1 MKRLANILV
10 GGLLLASTLASAD
23 PITINNA
30 FYFRENRG
38 VNDIGVTAGD
48 RLVYGVNAVTP
59 NGNDG
64 TTATREFV
72 ALPPAANNPAVL
84 PFNPSTDRPNQFSGS
99 IAYTAA
105 RAASDMLLTFTNGID
120 TASATIDAV
129 GTAGLM
135 PLATNLGVTGLGT
148 ALTFH
153 WTDPSFAAVALAGLA
168 IERKQIFLYDL
179 AAGGDRIFSMFLAA
193 DATSFLMPDTFSGGL
208 SLELDHQY
216 AFGIRIEDLRDDP
229 TLSGGAARLSSSQ
242 TYYTFTTVPVPEPE
256 IYAMMG
262 MGLGLLGWF
271 SRRRRQHS
279 A

>member
-1 MKRLANILV
+1 MTTGRYVLLPAPVVGSNVRRPMREQPMPVHIGKAGQGYLVHQNKTRKRDHSFIAGRLFMKRLANILV

-105 RAASDMLLTFTNGID
+105 RAASHP
-120 TASATIDAV
+120 ATLPG
-129 GTAGLM
+129 GT
-135 PLATNLGVTGLGT
+135 
-148 ALTFH
+148 
-153 WTDPSFAAVALAGLA
+153 
-168 IERKQIFLYDL
+168 R
-179 AAGGDRIFSMFLAA
+179 
-193 DATSFLMPDTFSGGL
+193 
-208 SLELDHQY
+208 
-216 AFGIRIEDLRDDP
+216 
-229 TLSGGAARLSSSQ
+229 
-242 TYYTFTTVPVPEPE
+242 
-256 IYAMMG
+256 
-262 MGLGLLGWF
+262 
-271 SRRRRQHS
+271 
-279 A
+279 